1 MKKIITIV
9 IFICLLFCS
18 SNIFTNTS
26 SPGGGYTDAPGEA
39 NCGNCHAAPL
49 TSGSVWNNI
58 TLTSTVPF
66 NSFIGGNTYTMTL
79 TFSDPSSVKYGFQ
92 VTAVSTTATAS
103 SPTLGTFSVPASNTE
118 VQEHNGYMLGRSC
131 VAHTSSGTSAIT
143 NTKTWTFD
151 WTAPATISTT
161 PVKFYVSINSTDN
174 DNSTSGDQPYTKTF
188 SATVMPVKW
197 LDFTASRLG
206 DIINLKWRT
215 ASEINN
221 SHFEVEHSID
231 GEKWLNV
238 GKVKGYGNSNTINNY
253 TFTYNYLTNNKA
265 YFRLK
270 QVDFNGTF
278 EYSKKLVVNTKNDLS
293 NSVLWISEQRKLI
306 FEDMLNKPKNITI
319 FSMQGGIIQDTK
331 LSFED
336 VNFDLSFLQK
346 GVYLIRLNCDKDNY
360 FKKIVINYN

>member
-1 MKKIITIV
+1 V
-9 IFICLLFCS
+9 IL
-18 SNIFTNTS
+18 
-26 SPGGGYTDAPGEA
+26 
-39 NCGNCHAAPL
+39 
-49 TSGSVWNNI
+49 
-58 TLTSTVPF
+58 
-66 NSFIGGNTYTMTL
+66 
-79 TFSDPSSVKYGFQ
+79 
-92 VTAVSTTATAS
+92 
-103 SPTLGTFSVPASNTE
+103 
-118 VQEHNGYMLGRSC
+118 
-131 VAHTSSGTSAIT
+131 
-143 NTKTWTFD
+143 
-151 WTAPATISTT
+151 
-161 PVKFYVSINSTDN
+161 
-174 DNSTSGDQPYTKTF
+174 
-188 SATVMPVKW
+188 
-197 LDFTASRLG
+197 
-206 DIINLKWRT
+206 
-215 ASEINN
+215 
-221 SHFEVEHSID
+221 
-231 GEKWLNV
+231 
-238 GKVKGYGNSNTINNY
+238 NNY

>member
-1 MKKIITIV
+1 MNPRDVLSSSYLADINATLPKQRPVPVYNPEYLSNTVERNLKITALSDVWITFV
-9 IFICLLFCS
+9 HEGAGDQNSLFYYAY
-18 SNIFTNTS
+18 NKNTPPATPNDIDS
-26 SPGGGYTDAPGEA
+26 LIAVFPNVSFSGSGGGM
-39 NCGNCHAAPL
+39 
-49 TSGSVWNNI
+49 TSGDKVKI
-58 TLTSTVPF
+58 GRFGADTV
-66 NSFIGGNTYTMTL
+66 IG
-79 TFSDPSSVKYGFQ
+79 FAISS
-92 VTAVSTTATAS
+92 
-103 SPTLGTFSVPASNTE
+103 
-118 VQEHNGYMLGRSC
+118 NGYMLGRSC
-131 VAHTSSGTSAIT
+131 VAHTPSGTSAIT
-143 NTKTWTFD
+143 NTKTCTFD

-197 LDFTASRLG
+197 LDFSASRLG

-270 QVDFNGTF
+270 QVNFNGTF
-278 EYSKKLVVNTKNDLS
+278 EYSKN
-293 NSVLWISEQRKLI
+293 
-306 FEDMLNKPKNITI
+306 
-319 FSMQGGIIQDTK
+319 
-331 LSFED
+331 
-336 VNFDLSFLQK
+336 
-346 GVYLIRLNCDKDNY
+346 
-360 FKKIVINYN
+360 

>member
-1 MKKIITIV
+1 MI
-9 IFICLLFCS
+9 L
-18 SNIFTNTS
+18 
-26 SPGGGYTDAPGEA
+26 
-39 NCGNCHAAPL
+39 
-49 TSGSVWNNI
+49 
-58 TLTSTVPF
+58 
-66 NSFIGGNTYTMTL
+66 
-79 TFSDPSSVKYGFQ
+79 
-92 VTAVSTTATAS
+92 
-103 SPTLGTFSVPASNTE
+103 
-118 VQEHNGYMLGRSC
+118 
-131 VAHTSSGTSAIT
+131 
-143 NTKTWTFD
+143 
-151 WTAPATISTT
+151 
-161 PVKFYVSINSTDN
+161 
-174 DNSTSGDQPYTKTF
+174 
-188 SATVMPVKW
+188 
-197 LDFTASRLG
+197 
-206 DIINLKWRT
+206 
-215 ASEINN
+215 
-221 SHFEVEHSID
+221 
-231 GEKWLNV
+231 
-238 GKVKGYGNSNTINNY
+238 NNY